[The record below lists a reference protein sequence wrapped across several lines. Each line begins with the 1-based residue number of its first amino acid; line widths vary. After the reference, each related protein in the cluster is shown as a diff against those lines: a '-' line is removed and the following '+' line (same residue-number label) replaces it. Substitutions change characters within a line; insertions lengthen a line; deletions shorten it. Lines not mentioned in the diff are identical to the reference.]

1 MTGTL
6 VNTGTVVAGSIIG
19 ILLKNIIPSRLNDRV
34 MQGMGLLTLI
44 IGFSMVQES
53 QELIVLLLSLVI
65 GAAVGEL
72 LGLDDK
78 LTWIGRTLENR
89 FKGTQDRFTKGFI
102 TTSLIFCVGPM
113 AILGAIE
120 DGLTGDFTILL
131 TKAIMDGITSIA
143 FASTLGVGVLFSA
156 LPLLLYQGSITLL
169 ASAVRTL
176 LIPELVA
183 ELTAVG
189 GALIIG
195 LAFNI
200 LDIGKI
206 KVANLLPALLIPLMI
221 GKYFLP

>member
-6 VNTGTVVAGSIIG
+6 INTGTVVAGSIIG